1 MLLLCCSTAGAEEQ
15 HPTFQSL
22 ELPSDGLTAPS
33 LLGLVDAFLTTR
45 EIEFAE
51 AGISVS
57 MPADATAGTV
67 MMELRGYADDSVLG
81 EVILL
86 EVERSEGGYMLL
98 EAGGLYLCA
107 RGENAET
114 PQREPCP

>member
-1 MLLLCCSTAGAEEQ
+1 
-15 HPTFQSL
+15 
-22 ELPSDGLTAPS
+22 
-33 LLGLVDAFLTTR
+33 
-45 EIEFAE
+45 
-51 AGISVS
+51 
-57 MPADATAGTV
+57 

>member
-1 MLLLCCSTAGAEEQ
+1 MFDW
-15 HPTFQSL
+15 HRK
-22 ELPSDGLTAPS
+22 
-33 LLGLVDAFLTTR
+33 LGLVDAFLTTR